1 MSSDAVGQRRAYL
14 RVGRNAAARLAAQV
28 WAKLLAL
35 ALVALVAR
43 YEGAAGLGRYVLITT
58 LIGLTAAATDAGLS
72 IFLMREIAQ
81 QPDASRQR
89 ELLGSVLP
97 LRMGLAS
104 LGSGL
109 LIGLAFGPLFPTEI
123 RRLLPIGALALLP
136 QAMAGAL
143 AGFINGHQRM
153 HVTSGL
159 DMAVRFLTVAGTWPA
174 LEMGY
179 GVIGVLAC
187 TACAGLLGV
196 LLYAVVLWQWRLL
209 PSLRLHPAE
218 WRACLSAAYP
228 FALTGIIAMAY
239 TRLDVVLLST
249 WQGDVAAGQYGGA
262 YRLWEAVGMI
272 PSSLLDAMFPE
283 MARLAVEKE
292 GPSRLRVLLRRGGP
306 LLTIGG
312 LFLAAAGSA
321 LAGRLI
327 PLVFGPAQ
335 TPMQSI
341 AAFRILVWAAPA
353 MFLYLLSGH
362 ILYALGHQLRVTRS
376 MLLVAIVNLGMNLL
390 VIARWSVLGVSRV
403 ALFTAWLLC
412 GILLAQ
418 AWSALRLEDRTR
430 P

>member
-1 MSSDAVGQRRAYL
+1 MV
-14 RVGRNAAARLAAQV
+14 
-28 WAKLLAL
+28 
-35 ALVALVAR
+35 
-43 YEGAAGLGRYVLITT
+43 
-58 LIGLTAAATDAGLS
+58 
-72 IFLMREIAQ
+72 
-81 QPDASRQR
+81 
-89 ELLGSVLP
+89 
-97 LRMGLAS
+97 
-104 LGSGL
+104 
-109 LIGLAFGPLFPTEI
+109 
-123 RRLLPIGALALLP
+123 
-136 QAMAGAL
+136 
-143 AGFINGHQRM
+143 
-153 HVTSGL
+153 
-159 DMAVRFLTVAGTWPA
+159 
-174 LEMGY
+174 
-179 GVIGVLAC
+179 
-187 TACAGLLGV
+187 
-196 LLYAVVLWQWRLL
+196 
-209 PSLRLHPAE
+209 
-218 WRACLSAAYP
+218 
-228 FALTGIIAMAY
+228 
-239 TRLDVVLLST
+239 
-249 WQGDVAAGQYGGA
+249 
-262 YRLWEAVGMI
+262 